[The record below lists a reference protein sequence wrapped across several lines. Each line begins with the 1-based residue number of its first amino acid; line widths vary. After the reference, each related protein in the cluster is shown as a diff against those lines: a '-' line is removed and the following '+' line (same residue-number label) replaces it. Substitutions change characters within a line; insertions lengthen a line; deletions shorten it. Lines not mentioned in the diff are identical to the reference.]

1 MMLFRTKG
9 PTNHFQT
16 KHSIQAVKR
25 SGLCKFL
32 FHLSLSKKM
41 SKKKLKSILTID
53 FSTSLTKHL
62 EKIFLKMISEFIK
75 FVFKSKISIRTDFF
89 ETSIYCTSKG
99 AGKNTSLNKLLSML
113 CIYVFI

>member
-1 MMLFRTKG
+1 MLFRTKG

-16 KHSIQAVKR
+16 KPSIQAVKR
-25 SGLCKFL
+25 SGLCKIL

-41 SKKKLKSILTID
+41 SKKLKSILTID
-53 FSTSLTKHL
+53 FSTSLIKHL
-62 EKIFLKMISEFIK
+62 KKIFLKMISEFIK

-99 AGKNTSLNKLLSML
+99 AGKNTLLNKLLSML